1 MLKKNIKSKKKLI
14 NFQVKNTLKN
24 NHCYNINT
32 ILNFNLN
39 RVVI

>member
-1 MLKKNIKSKKKLI
+1 MLKKYIKSKKKLI
-14 NFQVKNTLKN
+14 YFKMKNTLKN
-24 NHCYNINT
+24 NHYYNINT

>member
-1 MLKKNIKSKKKLI
+1 MLKKILKEKKLI
-14 NFQVKNTLKN
+14 YFQAKNTLKS
-24 NHCYNINT
+24 NHYYNINT